1 MSLDTLRPEIDAFFQ
16 SALTNT
22 PRTPEENAQVQSLGG
37 IPLGRPARPQEVAD
51 QVCFLASPRAASI
64 SGSEHLIDGGTV
76 PTV

>member
-1 MSLDTLRPEIDAFFQ
+1 MALASFTASGHVLKERRDAPVQLRPG
-16 SALTNT
+16 
-22 PRTPEENAQVQSLGG
+22 RGGGNAAGRA

-51 QVCFLASPRAASI
+51 LIAFLVSPRAGPI